1 MGVGLQSEDHV
12 VSGAGR
18 ARLSSR
24 AMSRLVSV
32 TVGTVVIVLGG
43 CSTAGPE
50 VVTSVMEAQ
59 DQATAEFREVV
70 ALDPQTW
77 SGATPQPVPN
87 DCTANGHRGVQFT
100 YFTES
105 EKPSNPRSLVRAAA
119 RRWKDEGYRIEE
131 VSIPVDAETGDISAV
146 TARAAG
152 KPSASMAGTTIR
164 AHLYVNS
171 VCVRGDP
178 DSYR

>member
-1 MGVGLQSEDHV
+1 MDVDLRPEGRVT
-12 VSGAGR
+12 SGTRR
-18 ARLSSR
+18 AHPSSR
-24 AMSRLVSV
+24 ARSRFVRLMVS
-32 TVGTVVIVLGG
+32 TVVIALGG
-43 CSTAGPE
+43 CSTAGPG
-50 VVTSVMEAQ
+50 VVTSVKESQ
-59 DQATAEFREVV
+59 DQAIAEFRAVV

-77 SGATPQPVPN
+77 SGEAPQPVPN
-87 DCTANGHRGVQFT
+87 DCTAEGHRGVQFT
-100 YFTES
+100 YFTEVD
-105 EKPSNPRSLVRAAA
+105 KPSNPRSLVRAAA